1 MLEWA
6 QMVKLSRRVSG
17 SKADVADAVLEGIQR
32 GLYSRLYSVEG
43 KLHEQ
48 KKELSG
54 GP

>member
-1 MLEWA
+1 
-6 QMVKLSRRVSG
+6 MVKLSRRVSG
-17 SKADVADAVLEGIQR
+17 SKADVADAVLEGIQK
-32 GLYSRLYSVEG
+32 GNWYSRLYSVEG